1 MSNYR
6 DVYYQSTDGLRLY
19 ARDYSPREASA
30 SGHETILCMH
40 GLTRNS
46 ADFAGLANHLSE
58 HYRVIA
64 VDNRGRGLSD
74 YDPHPANYT
83 PVVYVQDMFTL
94 LDALQIEQVILCGT
108 SMGGLMSFMMA
119 AMQPQRV
126 LSMILNDI
134 GPEVAAAG
142 LARIKGY
149 VGSTAPVQSWSEA
162 VAQVKAI
169 NAPAFPDFSE
179 QQWEEFARGVYT
191 QSNAEELRLAYDPA
205 IAEPMAESESSAVP
219 PDLWPLFD
227 VAAQKRMLVVRGEHS
242 DILSMDCVA
251 EMQRRSPGL
260 VFQSVRNRG
269 HAPMLTEPEALAA
282 IDAFLGIRPAT
293 S

>member
-6 DVYYQSTDGLRLY
+6 DVYYESTDGLRLY
-19 ARDYSPREASA
+19 ARDYSAREPVAA
-30 SGHETILCMH
+30 ERETLLCLH

-46 ADFAGLANHLSE
+46 ADFAGLADHLSE
-58 HYRVIA
+58 RFRVLA

-74 YDPHPANYT
+74 YDPQPANYT
-83 PVVYVQDMFTL
+83 PAVYVQDMFTL
-94 LDALQIEQVILCGT
+94 LDELQLERVILCGT

-119 AMQPQRV
+119 AMQPERV
-126 LSMILNDI
+126 SSLIINDI
-134 GPEVAAAG
+134 GPEVDPAG

-149 VGSTAPVQSWSEA
+149 VGSTAPVRTWSDA
-162 VAQVKAI
+162 LAQVKAI
-169 NAPAFPDFSE
+169 NASAFPDFSE
-179 QQWEEFARGVYT
+179 QQWETFARGVYS
-191 QSNAEELRLAYDPA
+191 QDNGELRLAYDPA
-205 IAEPMAESESSAVP
+205 IAEPMAEGESNAVP

-227 VAAQKRMLVVRGEHS
+227 VAAQKPMLVVRGEHS
-242 DILSMDCVA
+242 DILSMDCVD
-251 EMQRRSPGL
+251 EMRRRCPEL

-282 IDAFLGIRPAT
+282 IDAFLG